1 VVRLQGIDVA
11 PVKKCC
17 RVFLILLAILASSIC
32 AQSQTSVKSKT
43 IRPSPPELRVKV
55 ISSKETYFLR
65 EDVFTKTEFL
75 NLTDKTLCF
84 PEPAQDVQ
92 VDGSGYLTVTAG
104 HVNAE
109 TRQFEEEE
117 FFIDHYSGGLTF
129 PREKLVSEIE
139 QSWVKL
145 PPNQVY
151 VLKSTR
157 QRVNLST
164 SGQWQ
169 LRAAYHP
176 PACSFNVAECTRYL
190 RSAAESIGCTV
201 PETVVIAEPGA
212 VNVVPTP
219 EQKQS
224 IK

>member
-1 VVRLQGIDVA
+1 MLTIA
-11 PVKKCC
+11 
-17 RVFLILLAILASSIC
+17 ASSIC

-43 IRPSPPELRVKV
+43 IRSSPPELKVKV
-55 ISSKETYFLR
+55 ISGKETYSLR

-104 HVNAE
+104 HVNPE

-117 FFIDHYSGGLTF
+117 SFIEHYPGGLTF

-151 VLKSTR
+151 VLKSTK

-169 LRAAYHP
+169 LRATYSP
-176 PACSFNVAECTRYL
+176 PECSYNVAECTRYL
-190 RSAAESIGCTV
+190 RSAAASLGCTV
-201 PETVVIAEPGA
+201 PGLVVRAKPA
-212 VNVVPTP
+212 TVNVLPP
-219 EQKQS
+219 PDQK
-224 IK
+224 